1 MGLVEANI
9 RVSGNAEGQFTTRFF
24 SMSNIYVM
32 TPSLEIQA
40 PHDTAVVQTE
50 FETLTEPYVQA
61 MPAVVNAGQQD
72 QVVITENTVKP
83 RRRSL

>member
-1 MGLVEANI
+1 MDLVEANI
-9 RVSGNAEGQFTTRFF
+9 RVSGNAEGQLTTRFF
-24 SMSNIYVM
+24 SMPNIDVM

-50 FETLTEPYVQA
+50 FETLTEPYVA

-72 QVVITENTVKP
+72 KVVITENTVKP